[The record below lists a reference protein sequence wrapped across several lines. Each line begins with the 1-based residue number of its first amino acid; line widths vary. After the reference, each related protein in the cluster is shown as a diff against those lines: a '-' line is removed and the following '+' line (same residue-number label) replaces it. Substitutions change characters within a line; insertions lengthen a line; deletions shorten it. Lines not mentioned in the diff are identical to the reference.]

1 MVFSNYNV
9 QLNIKAFQM
18 LWNLD
23 KKLIGS
29 EEYMGFAYFWDHE
42 VKHTMRDATTK
53 FKKAVHDTALKD
65 CFDFSNGYVKT
76 NKKLQGI
83 INKMLKKYP
92 QRIR

>member
-42 VKHTMRDATTK
+42 

-65 CFDFSNGYVKT
+65 GLDFSNGYVKT